1 MVNEGHEAGKGPLS
15 KWLGGSQSTF
25 FGAQVAS

>member
-15 KWLGGSQSTF
+15 KLLSGFQSTF